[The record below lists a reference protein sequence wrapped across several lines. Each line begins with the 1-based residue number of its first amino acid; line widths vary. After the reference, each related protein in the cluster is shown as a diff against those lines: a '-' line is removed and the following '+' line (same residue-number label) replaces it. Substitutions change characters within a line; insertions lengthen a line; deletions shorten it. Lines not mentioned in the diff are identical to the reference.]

1 MDEVT
6 RILIF
11 TTVFTLTVATILLV
25 SLNINRRRQLLNKK
39 QLLEQQYKTKEEA
52 LLQISRDLHDDIG
65 SSLSGINMLSQLARE
80 QIIQHNNSSAA
91 EILQKING
99 YTSEVIEKVSDM
111 AWLLKPNEESLSI
124 LIKKLKAYGMASAAS
139 KNIVLHFENQLGV
152 IEKELT
158 IPQRKTI
165 YLVSKEAINNAIKY
179 SLCSN
184 IYYKIEDVDS
194 KIKIEI
200 KDDGAGFS
208 FSEVNG
214 GNGLSN
220 MKARAD
226 AADGNLLI
234 HSEQGKGT
242 IVSLEFY
249 LPQLGGASVNSSP

>member
-11 TTVFTLTVATILLV
+11 TTVFTLTAAILLV
-25 SLNINRRRQLLNKK
+25 LSFNISRRRQLLHKK
-39 QLLEQQYKTKEEA
+39 QLLEQEYKTREDA

-80 QIIQHNNSSAA
+80 QIIQQNNGSAA

-111 AWLLKPNEESLSI
+111 AWLLKPNEESLSN
-124 LIKKLKAYGMASAAS
+124 LVKKLKAYGIESAAS
-139 KNIVLHFENQLGV
+139 KNIALHFENYTGN
-152 IEKELT
+152 IERELT

-179 SLCSN
+179 SACKN
-184 IYYKIEDVDS
+184 IYHKIEDMNN
-194 KIKIEI
+194 KIKIVIE
-200 KDDGAGFS
+200 DDGAGFS
-208 FSEVNG
+208 LPLVSE

-220 MKARAD
+220 MKARANE
-226 AADGNLLI
+226 AGGNLFI
-234 HSEQGKGT
+234 RSEQGKGT
-242 IVSLEFY
+242 IVSLEF
-249 LPQLGGASVNSSP
+249 